1 VSVRK
6 DPEGN
11 EIKAL
16 LQHTGDLAGKR
27 VLEIGGGYGRLTWRF
42 AGSAGEVVT
51 IDPNPDKIAR
61 GKREMPAELKDRVT
75 MLEFTLEEYQ
85 NSRPAMPFDV
95 ALMSWAL

>member
-1 VSVRK
+1 
-6 DPEGN
+6 
-11 EIKAL
+11 
-16 LQHTGDLAGKR
+16 
-27 VLEIGGGYGRLTWRF
+27 
-42 AGSAGEVVT
+42 VVT